1 MKLSLCIPCVDKHIP
16 LFEKLITSIQ
26 YYTRKPDE
34 IICSISPKFLKLNL
48 SEEKKR
54 LENKYNDLNL
64 TILVRDTKTNCSEN
78 LNNCFDH
85 VSGDI
90 ILITGADDI
99 IHPQKCEIMEKL
111 FTEYPDTKMI
121 LHRFKVCKERIYE
134 LKDYKKINIDKNK
147 LYFQFKSNKIPRNY
161 PPVYITN
168 YDYNSIAPEQPF
180 ASGYVTIVKNV
191 LDRVKFKNISKGED
205 SLFIKDVHDTFE
217 KTLFI
222 DECMGKYVPSYT
234 WK

>member
-1 MKLSLCIPCVDKHIP
+1 
-16 LFEKLITSIQ
+16 
-26 YYTRKPDE
+26 
-34 IICSISPKFLKLNL
+34 
-48 SEEKKR
+48 
-54 LENKYNDLNL
+54 
-64 TILVRDTKTNCSEN
+64 
-78 LNNCFDH
+78 
-85 VSGDI
+85 
-90 ILITGADDI
+90 
-99 IHPQKCEIMEKL
+99 
-111 FTEYPDTKMI
+111 MI